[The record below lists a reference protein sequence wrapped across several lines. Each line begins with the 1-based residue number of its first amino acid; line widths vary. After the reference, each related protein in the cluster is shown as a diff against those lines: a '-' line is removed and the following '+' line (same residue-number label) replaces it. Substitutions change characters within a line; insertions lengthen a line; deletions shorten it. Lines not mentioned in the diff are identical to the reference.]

1 MTRQEIQK
9 QKDEA
14 LSKVA
19 ECDRQ
24 LAELPV
30 YDENWKPKVGEMYSF
45 IKFDGLIGHYA
56 MTDRQMD
63 SHALDGGNYYPTEA
77 QAERHAP
84 VIAAFRKLLKAA
96 DASEDCFRFKPTPP
110 VSTHLDV
117 DTVRALNYKGQRD

>member
-45 IKFDGLIGHYA
+45 IKFDGLIGHYV
-56 MTDRQMD
+56 MTDHQMD
-63 SHALDGGNYYPTEA
+63 SHILDSGNYYPT
-77 QAERHAP
+77 
-84 VIAAFRKLLKAA
+84 
-96 DASEDCFRFKPTPP
+96 DASEDYFRVKLTPP
-110 VSTHLDV
+110 VSTHLDG
-117 DTVRALNYKGQRD
+117 DTVGALNYKGQSA